1 LINQLRSGK
10 NYKWIAIAVI
20 AIGLFASVADNQG
33 MVVSLPTIAIE
44 FDTDLPVVQWVVVGY
59 SLTITVLLLPMGRL
73 GDIIGRKKVYIW
85 GFLIFVLAGFA
96 AGRASSVEF
105 LVIAKV
111 LQGVG
116 SAMTQ
121 GTAMAMVIAAFPQEE
136 RGKALGVQMSVVGVG
151 GILGPTIAGFLIAS
165 FGWPWVFYG
174 TAGVGLVATIGGF
187 VVLKSV
193 DESESLG
200 VDEGFDWGGAV
211 LSAATLIA
219 FHAILLM
226 GPLFGWISFV
236 SAANV
241 GIFLTCIGLFVY
253 WELRVDSPML
263 TLSLF
268 RDSVF
273 VVASLAR
280 YTAFLAMSSVRFLMP
295 FYLEWVLGFGTG
307 TVGLILVPAAI
318 CMILTGPISG
328 PLADRYGWR
337 RFSVSG
343 LLIICSGLGVSALLG
358 MHSHVSMPILIMVLV
373 GLGTGIF
380 NPANGAA
387 ILNRADRAH
396 YGVVAGFTNLL
407 RNSGNVSGISLA
419 TAIVSARLVHLGYD
433 AGMTGVSSTIS
444 GGPLGIAFLSGM
456 QLACLAVAGALL
468 VAVLLIV
475 VFRSARANM
484 EQPVLS

>member
-1 LINQLRSGK
+1 MSSKLLTGK

-73 GDIIGRKKVYIW
+73 GDIVGRKKVYIF
-85 GFLIFVLAGFA
+85 GFVIFVVGGFA
-96 AGRASSVEF
+96 AGAASSVEF

-111 LQGVG
+111 LQGIG

-121 GTAMAMVIAAFPQEE
+121 GTAMAMVIAAFPMDE
-136 RGKALGVQMSVVGVG
+136 RGKALGIQMSVVGVG
-151 GILGPTIAGFLIAS
+151 GILGPTIAGFLIES
-165 FGWPWVFYG
+165 FGWPWVFYS
-174 TAGVGLVATIGGF
+174 TAIAGMVAAIGGL
-187 VVLKSV
+187 VVLKSK
-193 DESESLG
+193 DESESSG
-200 VDEGFDWGGAV
+200 AVAGFDWGGAI
-211 LSAATLIA
+211 LSAFTLIA
-219 FHAILLM
+219 FHGILLM
-226 GPLFGWISFV
+226 GPMFGWISLV
-236 SAANV
+236 SAASCS
-241 GIFLTCIGLFVY
+241 IFVACIALFVY

-268 RDSVF
+268 RDTVF

-280 YTAFLAMSSVRFLMP
+280 YTAFVGMSSVRFLMP
-295 FYLEWVLGFGTG
+295 FYLQWVLGFGTAS
-307 TVGLILVPAAI
+307 VGLILVPAAI

-343 LLIICSGLGVSALLG
+343 LLVIAAGLGVCTLLG
-358 MHSHVSMPILIMVLV
+358 IDSHVSMPVLVMVLV

-387 ILNRADRAH
+387 ILNRADQAN

-407 RNSGNVSGISLA
+407 RNSGNVSGIALA
-419 TAIVSARLVHLGYD
+419 TAIVSARLVYLGYD
-433 AGMTGVSSTIS
+433 EGMTGVSATIS
-444 GGPLGIAFLSGM
+444 EGPLGSAFLSGM
-456 QLACLAVAGALL
+456 HLVCISVAGALL
-468 VAVLLIV
+468 VAVAFIV
-475 VFRSARANM
+475 IFRSSKARS
-484 EQPVLS
+484 ELETLS